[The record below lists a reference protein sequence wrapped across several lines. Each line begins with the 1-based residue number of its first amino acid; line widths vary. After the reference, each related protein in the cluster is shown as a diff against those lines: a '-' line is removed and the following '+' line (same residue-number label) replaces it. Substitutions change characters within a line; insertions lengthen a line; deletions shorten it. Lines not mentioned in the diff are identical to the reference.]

1 MQNKT
6 WIITADVETVYDV
19 FGAFNKFDSIWWHIS
34 QNNKSTQIGDIV
46 YIYITDKFKQIMF
59 KCEVVELAPKHQ
71 PFMDYDIEFS
81 KHGNNEFG
89 DYPYMRLKFLSQF
102 DDERLTLEH
111 LKKMN
116 YYPMGPRPIEGELL
130 AYITNIVDN
139 IKKPKMLFCNI
150 GYMKEYN
157 GPGEI
162 KNGGSFV
169 EENGFGHEEINFK
182 EVDGY
187 CYGFV
192 ESSNGKINLK
202 RIDDNIV
209 NNTLSNVTIIW
220 CARGDNGRTIVGYY
234 KNATVYGDMQHYEL
248 NSKYIGYYF
257 KCRVEDA
264 VLLEE
269 KDRIFK
275 FPQSKKGNFGR
286 ANIWYADADLSQQT
300 LESVEKFLD
309 SIKDTSVTQI
319 IDYEEQERNEIL
331 REGNQESRL
340 TNYYERNPI
349 LREECIKKYGYVCQV
364 CNINLMEFYG
374 PVAKE
379 FIHVHHIVPI
389 STFKEEHETKV
400 DDLITVCPNCH
411 AMLHRKLSGKEVTI
425 DILKDEIQKQK
436 VGNVLKVGLKIY
448 HPNFGHGEIVKV
460 DDNICY
466 ISFYSANQ
474 KIKSF
479 EPKFVIEK
487 CIIE

>member
-1 MQNKT
+1 MKNKT

-19 FGAFNKFDSIWWHIS
+19 FGAFNKFDSIWWHMS
-34 QNNKSTQIGDIV
+34 QNNKNTQVGDIV
-46 YIYITDKFKQIMF
+46 YIYITKKFQQIMF
-59 KCEVVELAPKHQ
+59 KCEVVELASTYQ
-71 PFMDYDIEFS
+71 EFMDYDIEFS
-81 KHGNNEFG
+81 RENDVRYDNTPQMK
-89 DYPYMRLKFLSQF
+89 LKLISQF
-102 DDERLTLEH
+102 DDERLSFKYLQERGY
-111 LKKMN
+111 N
-116 YYPMGPRPIEGELL
+116 PMGPRIITGELL
-130 AYITNIVDN
+130 SYVDDIVSN

-192 ESSNGKINLK
+192 ESSNEKINLK
-202 RIDDNIV
+202 RIDDNII

-234 KNATVYGDMQHYEL
+234 KNATVCGDMQHYEP

-300 LESVEKFLD
+300 LESVEKFLT
-309 SIKDTSVTQI
+309 SIKDTSVSQI
-319 IDYEEQERNEIL
+319 IDYEEQEKNEIL

-340 TNYYERNPI
+340 TNYYERNPK

-389 STFKEEHETKV
+389 STFKEEHEAKV

-411 AMLHRKLSGKEVTI
+411 AMLHRKLRGQEVTI
-425 DILKDEIQKQK
+425 DILKDEIQNQK
-436 VGNVLKVGLKIY
+436 EGNVIKVGLKIY
-448 HPNFGHGEIVKV
+448 HPSFGKGEIVKIE
-460 DDNICY
+460 NKLCY
-466 ISFYSANQ
+466 VSFYSNQ
-474 KIKSF
+474 EIKSF
-479 EPKFVIEK
+479 NFKYVMEK
-487 CIIE
+487 CII